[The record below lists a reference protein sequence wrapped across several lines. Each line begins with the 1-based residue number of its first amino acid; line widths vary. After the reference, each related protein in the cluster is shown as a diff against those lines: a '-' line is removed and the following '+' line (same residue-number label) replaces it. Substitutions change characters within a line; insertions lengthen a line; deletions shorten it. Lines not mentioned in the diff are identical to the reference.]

1 MKSNDEVLNIIYKIS
16 DSIEYDIDKD
26 GIVTVL
32 EKQDH
37 KIQKFFR
44 KLKFKIPMYK
54 KITLDEYSSAVFLQ
68 IDGRK
73 TVEKIG
79 ENLEAEF
86 GEKVQPLYERLLL
99 FLNHIDVNC
108 NYIEKINKE

>member
-1 MKSNDEVLNIIYKIS
+1 MKNDEDGLNIVFKLN
-16 DSIEYDIDKD
+16 DNVEYEINEN

-37 KIQKFFR
+37 KVQQFFR

-54 KITLDEYSSAVFLQ
+54 KIELDEYGSYVFLQ
-68 IDGRK
+68 IDGK
-73 TVEKIG
+73 NNIKKIG
-79 ENLEAEF
+79 ENLEKKYKE
-86 GEKVQPLYERLLL
+86 GSYPLYERLLL

-108 NYIEKINKE
+108 NYIEKIN